1 MGMRLRETRRVPHMA
16 ALPSLS
22 RPVGGL
28 VGGFTALPDG
38 CRLFS
43 AVLTLLP
50 SSAAGGE
57 SAREN
62 VHQLRARGLGGGG
75 DASGHVCVDTRVFS
89 LPPCAALIC
98 RPLIPLPLAPSHF
111 SRCGRPRRLS
121 STSGTPKLSKWTA
134 RWSLCASTVT
144 GVLRAE
150 EAPRTNAGFPKT
162 RTSLI
167 PMLQD
172 WAIFASLLFIQSC
185 CMFLKN
191 LQKYAIS
198 WNEQQFVS

>member
-1 MGMRLRETRRVPHMA
+1 MA

-22 RPVGGL
+22 RPVCGL
-28 VGGFTALPDG
+28 VRGFTASPDG
-38 CRLFS
+38 CRLFA
-43 AVLTLLP
+43 AVFTLLR
-50 SSAAGGE
+50 SSAAGCE
-57 SAREN
+57 SARAN
-62 VHQLRARGLGGGG
+62 VHQLRARGLGGVE

-89 LPPCAALIC
+89 LPPCAALRWC
-98 RPLIPLPLAPSHF
+98 PLIPLALAPSHF
-111 SRCGRPRRLS
+111 SPRGRPRRLS

-134 RWSLCASTVT
+134 RWSLCAPTVT

-150 EAPRTNAGFPKT
+150 EAPRTNAGIPKT

-172 WAIFASLLFIQSC
+172 WAIFESLLFIQSC

-191 LQKYAIS
+191 LPKYATT